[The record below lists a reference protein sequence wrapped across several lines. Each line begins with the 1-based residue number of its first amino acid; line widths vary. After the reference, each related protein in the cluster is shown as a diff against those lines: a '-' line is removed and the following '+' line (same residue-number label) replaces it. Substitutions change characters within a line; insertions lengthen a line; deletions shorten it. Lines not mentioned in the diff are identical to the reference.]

1 MMLFEEASVNAT
13 FDASHFRHA
22 LGRFATGVTIVTT
35 TTPDGT
41 PIGLTANSFNSVS
54 LSPPLV
60 LWSINKRSRS
70 LEVFETSGRFAINV
84 LCADQMPLAARFA
97 SPVPDRFEG
106 VPWRSGR
113 GGMPLFDGCVAWFEC
128 NLTFKYEGGDH
139 FIFVGEVVDLHH
151 CDRVP
156 LLYAAGAYGV
166 PTPHPDLAIG

>member
-1 MMLFEEASVNAT
+1 MNAT

-35 TTPDGT
+35 TAPDGV
-41 PIGLTANSFNSVS
+41 PVGLTANSFNSVS

-70 LEVFETSGRFAINV
+70 LEVFESSGRFAINV

-106 VPWRSGR
+106 VEWRTGR
-113 GGMPLFDGCVAWFEC
+113 SGMPLFDGCVAWFEC
-128 NLTFKYEGGDH
+128 RLTFKYEGGDH
-139 FIFVGEVVDLHH
+139 FIFVGEVVDVGH

-156 LLYAAGAYGV
+156 LLYAGGAYGV
-166 PTPHPDLAIG
+166 PTQHPDLALG

>member
-1 MMLFEEASVNAT
+1 MNAT

-35 TTPDGT
+35 TAPDGV
-41 PIGLTANSFNSVS
+41 PVGLTANSFNSVS

-70 LEVFETSGRFAINV
+70 LEVFESSGRFAINV

-97 SPVPDRFEG
+97 SPVPDRFDG
-106 VPWRSGR
+106 VEWRTGR
-113 GGMPLFDGCVAWFEC
+113 SGMPLFDGCVAWFEC
-128 NLTFKYEGGDH
+128 RLTFKYEGGDH
-139 FIFVGEVVDLHH
+139 FIFVGEVVDVGH

-156 LLYAAGAYGV
+156 LLYAGGAYGV
-166 PTPHPDLAIG
+166 PTQHPDLALG